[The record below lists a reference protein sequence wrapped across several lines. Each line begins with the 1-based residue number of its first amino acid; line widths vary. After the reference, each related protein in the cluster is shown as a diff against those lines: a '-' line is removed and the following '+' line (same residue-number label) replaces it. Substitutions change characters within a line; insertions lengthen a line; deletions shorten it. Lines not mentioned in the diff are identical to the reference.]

1 MKAVVL
7 RSRYWTLYLQ
17 AFLFV
22 EDIFKNV
29 SVRVDYESLSYAV
42 HMKVAHG
49 VRMGRWDRVQQEMTG
64 QAEASFLTLALLR
77 L

>member
-1 MKAVVL
+1 MKAIIS

-22 EDIFKNV
+22 EDIFKTV

-64 QAEASFLTLALLR
+64 QAEASFLKLALLR